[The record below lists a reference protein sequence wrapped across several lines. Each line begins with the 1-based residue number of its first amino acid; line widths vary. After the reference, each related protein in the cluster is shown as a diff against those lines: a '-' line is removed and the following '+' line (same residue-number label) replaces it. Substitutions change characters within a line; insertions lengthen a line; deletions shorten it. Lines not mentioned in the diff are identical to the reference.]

1 MDHPPH
7 LDFDLNEPPPPSP
20 PPAVHQPPPREFA
33 AAMPIVAPPLSPPP
47 PPQLRPPANVQAHLL
62 LPHHA
67 RELALAYHRAES
79 WRLAAATASAPATA
93 GSSLEVPPPPVLQ
106 SPAFAPPPL
115 RPPVLRSPAFASPP
129 PVLRSPAFAPP
140 PLPPPVLQ
148 SPTFAPPPPRPS
160 QLPPPANVQAQLLLA
175 HQAGETALAYHRGEL
190 WWRSAIAAATAGS
203 SAEMLPPAPAQHPGV
218 AGWGGNPCASC
229 GLPELQGATVICDAC
244 ERGFHQACV
253 RVVRRPPVG
262 VNEGSG
268 WMCPECATGAVPLD
282 ITRQLCQLPLDQF
295 LMVLHLFLF
304 SDFYT

>member
-1 MDHPPH
+1 MDRPPH

-33 AAMPIVAPPLSPPP
+33 AAMPIVAPPLPPPP

-106 SPAFAPPPL
+106 SPAFAPPP
-115 RPPVLRSPAFASPP
+115 
-129 PVLRSPAFAPP
+129 
-140 PLPPPVLQ
+140 
-148 SPTFAPPPPRPS
+148 PRPA
-160 QLPPPANVQAQLLLA
+160 QLPPPANVQTQLLVV
-175 HQAGETALAYHRGEL
+175 HQAREIVLAYHRGEL

-203 SAEMLPPAPAQHPGV
+203 SVEGLPPAPAQHPGV

-229 GLPELQGATVICDAC
+229 GLPELPGTTVICDAC

-253 RVVRRPPVG
+253 HVVRRPPVG
-262 VNEGSG
+262 VNEG
-268 WMCPECATGAVPLD
+268 WMCPECAPGAVPLDISVRD
-282 ITRQLCQLPLDQF
+282 ITRQLCQLPLDN
-295 LMVLHLFLF
+295 LLTVLHLFLF
-304 SDFYT
+304 SEFYM

>member
-1 MDHPPH
+1 MDRPPH
-7 LDFDLNEPPPPSP
+7 LDIDLNEPPPPSP
-20 PPAVHQPPPREFA
+20 PHEFA
-33 AAMPIVAPPLSPPP
+33 APVAPPP
-47 PPQLRPPANVQAHLL
+47 PPLPPANVQAHLL

-115 RPPVLRSPAFASPP
+115 RPPVLRSPAFA
-129 PVLRSPAFAPP
+129 PP

-148 SPTFAPPPPRPS
+148 SPTFAPLLPPPPRPP
-160 QLPPPANVQAQLLLA
+160 QLPPPANVQTQLLLV
-175 HQAGETALAYHRGEL
+175 HQAGDIPLAYHREEL

-203 SAEMLPPAPAQHPGV
+203 SAEGLPPAPVQHPGV
-218 AGWGGNPCASC
+218 AGWGGNQCASC
-229 GLPELQGATVICDAC
+229 GLSELPGSTVICDAC

-253 RVVRRPPVG
+253 HVARRPPVG
-262 VNEGSG
+262 VNEG
-268 WMCPECATGAVPLD
+268 WMCPECATGPVPLD
-282 ITRQLCQLPLDQF
+282 ITRQLCQLPLDNF

-304 SDFYT
+304 SEFYT

>member
-1 MDHPPH
+1 MDRPPRH
-7 LDFDLNEPPPPSP
+7 DIDLNEPPPPSFP
-20 PPAVHQPPPREFA
+20 HEFA
-33 AAMPIVAPPLSPPP
+33 APVAPPP
-47 PPQLRPPANVQAHLL
+47 PPPPPANVQAHLL

-115 RPPVLRSPAFASPP
+115 RPLVR
-129 PVLRSPAFAPP
+129 RSPAFAPP

-148 SPTFAPPPPRPS
+148 SPPFAPPLPPPRPP
-160 QLPPPANVQAQLLLA
+160 QLPPPANVQTQLLLA
-175 HQAGETALAYHRGEL
+175 HQAGEIPLAHHRGEM

-203 SAEMLPPAPAQHPGV
+203 SAEGLPPAPVQHRGV

-229 GLPELQGATVICDAC
+229 GLPELPGSTVICDAC

-253 RVVRRPPVG
+253 HVARRPPVG
-262 VNEGSG
+262 VNEG
-268 WMCPECATGAVPLD
+268 WMCPECATGPVPLD
-282 ITRQLCQLPLDQF
+282 ISRHYVSSLLINSLWFYIFFCSATFIHSSKKYVRRL
-295 LMVLHLFLF
+295 LFMP
-304 SDFYT
+304 SGIT